1 MIYVWIRWGE
11 VGQQMDIQKRKSLQ
25 IVISLRCSWCK
36 NLYPEQ
42 LGDDQTEAMKMAF
55 L

>member
-1 MIYVWIRWGE
+1 MNKVRG
-11 VGQQMDIQKRKSLQ
+11 GGTTNGHLKRNSLQ

-42 LGDDQTEAMKMAF
+42 SGDDQTEAMKMAF